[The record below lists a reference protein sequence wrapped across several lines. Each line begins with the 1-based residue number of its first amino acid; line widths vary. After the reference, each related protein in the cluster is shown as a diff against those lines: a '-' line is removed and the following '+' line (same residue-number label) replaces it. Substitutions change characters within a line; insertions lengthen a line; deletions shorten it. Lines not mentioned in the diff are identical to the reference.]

1 MTPPLS
7 LLLVE
12 DEPHILREMARAL
25 SRRWSPVLQAG
36 SAEEAAALLAAH
48 AEIAVL
54 VTDFRMPGE
63 NGLDL
68 ALRALA
74 GRGAADAL
82 EVVLVSGHAMPRDLC
97 GVPTGGAA
105 DDAPSGR
112 LEFVQ
117 KPFRLAELEAA
128 IARALDR
135 AIARRA
141 VA

>member
-1 MTPPLS
+1 MTGSPALS

-25 SRRWSPVLQAG
+25 ARRWSPVLQAA
-36 SAEEAAALLAAH
+36 SAPEARALLEAH
-48 AEIAVL
+48 PEIAVL
-54 VTDFRMPGE
+54 VTDIRMPGE

-68 ALRALA
+68 AARALA

-82 EVVLVSGHAMPRDLC
+82 EVVLISGHAMPRDLD
-97 GVPTGGAA
+97 GLTPAGPV
-105 DDAPSGR
+105 
-112 LEFVQ
+112 EFVQ

-128 IARALDR
+128 IARAHGR

-141 VA
+141 VP